1 MAENINGITF
11 FLSTCPVVN
20 NFKFSNHFYLQQVL
34 TPVQQRP
41 YKMLEHQQQQQ
52 QQQLRA
58 RLQQQLQARL
68 HLLKPQQQRQIRVSH
83 LIKKMSTVRLVYSV
97 LRITIHTNTGDILI
111 PDNLVSSIEM
121 IRTFNNRINQSSL
134 GLIVQLE
141 KCPKILTEVFDNQL
155 ASEQLTFEYWKN

>member
-68 HLLKPQQQRQIRVSH
+68 QQQLQARLHLLKPQQQQQQRQIRVSH
-83 LIKKMSTVRLVYSV
+83 LIKKMSTVRFVYSAQWFK
-97 LRITIHTNTGDILI
+97 IISHTVTDPI
-111 PDNLVSSIEM
+111 
-121 IRTFNNRINQSSL
+121 
-134 GLIVQLE
+134 
-141 KCPKILTEVFDNQL
+141 
-155 ASEQLTFEYWKN
+155 W

>member
-1 MAENINGITF
+1 
-11 FLSTCPVVN
+11 
-20 NFKFSNHFYLQQVL
+20 
-34 TPVQQRP
+34 
-41 YKMLEHQQQQQ
+41 MLEHQQQQ

-121 IRTFNNRINQSSL
+121 IELSIT
-134 GLIVQLE
+134 GLISPVW
-141 KCPKILTEVFDNQL
+141 
-155 ASEQLTFEYWKN
+155 A